1 MPSETMR
8 VAHEAAEAAPAT
20 TEVEGSLADRA
31 LDALKVRIDAFH
43 AGVAAA
49 EREVSEEISRRVAQ
63 ESFGGEQALI
73 ELGPFAAGR
82 IDADRFSQLLGVADT
97 PLTAEAIDVL
107 GRADS
112 ILKDFAVGAVDH
124 VVEVEPGGDLRDAVK
139 QALASFGRAYGAA
152 RAVEMARAGTFDEA
166 AHGHLLGPLSFRL
179 WNRAERHIA
188 PPLVVHVQG
197 DDCLPAGLGE
207 FLDGNLVLLL
217 VADGPTTP
225 APLARLITPGT
236 FVMQTADPDALSRL
250 AGTEHPAV
258 ALLFDEEREG
268 QARFVHDPDAG
279 DSSWERLS
287 VEQMPTEADVGR
299 GRRPPAW
306 LEELEHLRALAA
318 EPPTAG
324 ARVDVGELTGGPAG
338 ADSVTETNGPAT
350 SGGGPSADGVQADVG
365 TGAGS
370 ADPVDRLAAWLL
382 DRADLDEA
390 APSADGAEP
399 A

>member
-1 MPSETMR
+1 MRSEDTG
-8 VAHEAAEAAPAT
+8 VAPEATEATP
-20 TEVEGSLADRA
+20 ADRA
-31 LDALKVRIDAFH
+31 LDALKARIDAFH
-43 AGVAAA
+43 ATVAAA

-63 ESFGGEQALI
+63 ESFGGEQALV

-97 PLTAEAIDVL
+97 LLTAEAIDVL
-107 GRADS
+107 GRADA
-112 ILKDFAVGAVDH
+112 ILEDFAVTAADH
-124 VVEVEPGGDLRDAVK
+124 VVKVEPGGDLRDAVK
-139 QALASFGRAYGAA
+139 QALATFGRAYGAA

-166 AHGHLLGPLSFRL
+166 EHGHLLGPLSFRL

-188 PPLVVHVQG
+188 PPLVVSVRG
-197 DDCLPAGLGE
+197 EDCLPAGLGE

-217 VADGPTTP
+217 VAEGPTTP

-236 FVMQTADPDALSRL
+236 FVMQTADPDDLDRL
-250 AGTEHPAV
+250 AATEHPAV

-279 DSSWERLS
+279 DSSWARLS

-306 LEELEHLRALAA
+306 LEELEHLRALAT

-324 ARVDVGELTGGPAG
+324 QGVGAG
-338 ADSVTETNGPAT
+338 ASPEGRPSVDGDVAAGAT
-350 SGGGPSADGVQADVG
+350 GADV
-365 TGAGS
+365 TAGDAS

-390 APSADGAEP
+390 GPSADGPEP

>member
-1 MPSETMR
+1 MRSEDTG
-8 VAHEAAEAAPAT
+8 VAPEATEATP
-20 TEVEGSLADRA
+20 ADRA
-31 LDALKVRIDAFH
+31 LDALKARIDAFH
-43 AGVAAA
+43 ATVAAA

-63 ESFGGEQALI
+63 ESFGGEQALV

-107 GRADS
+107 GRADA
-112 ILKDFAVGAVDH
+112 ILEDFAVTAADH
-124 VVEVEPGGDLRDAVK
+124 VVKVEPGGDLRDAVK
-139 QALASFGRAYGAA
+139 QALATFGRAYGAA

-166 AHGHLLGPLSFRL
+166 EHGHLLGPLSFRL

-188 PPLVVHVQG
+188 PPLVVSLRG
-197 DDCLPAGLGE
+197 EDCLPAGLGE

-217 VADGPTTP
+217 VAEGPTTP

-236 FVMQTADPDALSRL
+236 FVMQTADPDDLDRL
-250 AGTEHPAV
+250 AATEHPAV

-279 DSSWERLS
+279 DSSWARLS

-306 LEELEHLRALAA
+306 LEELEHLRALAT
-318 EPPTAG
+318 EPPMAGQAVSAGASPEGRPSADEDVAAGATAADVTAG
-324 ARVDVGELTGGPAG
+324 AA
-338 ADSVTETNGPAT
+338 
-350 SGGGPSADGVQADVG
+350 
-365 TGAGS
+365 S

-382 DRADLDEA
+382 DRADLEEA
-390 APSADGAEP
+390 VPSTDGTGP